1 MPARMDC
8 AKAGQ
13 VMLCQV
19 CLKINSK
26 YSCPRCNI
34 SYCGLQCYR
43 APCHSQCSEEFYK
56 DCVSQELQNRHTA
69 SSDKTKTLEILQR
82 VSEDFSNENLDSDDE
97 DDLNDRIANIDLDD
111 ADSLWQTLTVEE
123 RNDFRM
129 KVENG
134 EIYKLVPANEKLS
147 YPEQFWWE
155 IHVHVKKVEELNS
168 QVSLS
173 PKLPL
178 VISLDFNLD
187 VSKSSNLVRFNIIN
201 VLSAYTMTYRHLSW
215 ETQSS
220 PEDFINFVHHVH
232 QLSTNLKV
240 GENFTN
246 AELAITSVTTRLE
259 QSQEYDSGLVSNA
272 RKDILAFIKGP
283 GHALPDDL
291 YILAALSD
299 LKRMFGVK
307 GKKKTWKL
315 LDKKIDFYICWT
327 KQNFSQ
333 FRT

>member
-1 MPARMDC
+1 MDC

-56 DCVSQELQNRHTA
+56 DCVSQELQNQRTD
-69 SSDKTKTLEILQR
+69 SSDKTKTLEILRR
-82 VSEDFSNENLDSDDE
+82 VSDDFSNENLDSDDE

-111 ADSLWQTLTVEE
+111 ADLVWQTLTAEE
-123 RNDFRM
+123 RKDFQR

-134 EIYKLVPANEKLS
+134 EIYKLVPANEKLGYS
-147 YPEQFWWE
+147 EEQLWWE
-155 IHVHVKKVEELNS
+155 IHIHAKKVEELHS

-178 VISLDFNLD
+178 VISLDFHLD

-201 VLSAYTMTYRHLSW
+201 VLAAYAMTYRHLSW
-215 ETQSS
+215 ATQSI
-220 PEDFINFVHHVH
+220 PEDFINFAHHVH
-232 QLSTNLKV
+232 QLSTNLKE

-246 AELAITSVTTRLE
+246 AELAITSVTTRIE
-259 QSQEYDSGLVSNA
+259 QSPEYDSGLISNA
-272 RKDILAFIKGP
+272 KKDVLAFIKGP
-283 GHALPDDL
+283 GHAMPDDL
-291 YILAALSD
+291 YILAVLSD
-299 LKRMFGVK
+299 LKRMFDVK
-307 GKKKTWKL
+307 GRKKAWKI

-327 KQNFSQ
+327 KHNFSQ